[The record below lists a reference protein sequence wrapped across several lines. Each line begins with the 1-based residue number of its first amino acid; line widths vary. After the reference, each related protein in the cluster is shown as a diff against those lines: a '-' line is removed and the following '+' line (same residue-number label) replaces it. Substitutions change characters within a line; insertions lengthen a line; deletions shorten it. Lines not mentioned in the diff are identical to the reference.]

1 MFEPFPTPKDI
12 REATELQRTLRDKV
26 ILEGDLSRVHKF
38 AALDASHPT
47 KFSKVQGFSVAAA
60 VLWDKDANKM
70 LEVTTA
76 SVDETTLF
84 PYVPGFLSFRESPS
98 YIAALANLSQPPELL
113 LVDGQGVAH
122 PRGLGIASHLGVHL
136 DIPSIG
142 VAKTLLYG
150 KPDGELGEKAG
161 STVKL
166 MSRTGQVGWVL
177 RSKDKVQPLYVSPGH
192 RVSMEDALEF
202 VRSLLGKVRLPEPL
216 GQAHH
221 AAGEARRSSGQ
232 SNNSQLNTSQSS
244 QPRLLE

>member
-1 MFEPFPTPKDI
+1 MDLTRTFPHPANV
-12 REATELQRTLRDKV
+12 REAAELQKTLRDNV
-26 ILEGDLSRVHKF
+26 ILKGDLSHVHKF

-60 VLWDKDANKM
+60 VLWDKHSNMM
-70 LEVTTA
+70 LEVATA
-76 SVDETTLF
+76 SVDESTLF

-150 KPDGELGEKAG
+150 KPDGELDEKAG
-161 STVKL
+161 SAVKL
-166 MSRTGQVGWVL
+166 VSRTGQVGWVL

-192 RVSMEDALEF
+192 RVSMDAALEF
-202 VRSLLGKVRLPEPL
+202 VRSLLGKNKLPEPL

-221 AAGEARRSSGQ
+221 AAGEARRNSSQ
-232 SNNSQLNTSQSS
+232 SGNSQST
-244 QPRLLE
+244 

>member
-1 MFEPFPTPKDI
+1 MTKPFPRPANI
-12 REATELQRTLRDKV
+12 REATELQKTLRDQV
-26 ILEGDLSRVHKF
+26 ILEGNLSHVHKF

-47 KFSKVQGFSVAAA
+47 KFSKVQGFSVAAV
-60 VLWDKDANKM
+60 VLWDKDANRM
-70 LEVTTA
+70 LETATA

-98 YIAALANLSQPPELL
+98 YIAALADLSQPPELL

-150 KPDGELGEKAG
+150 KPDGELDETAG
-161 STVKL
+161 SAVKL

-177 RSKDKVQPLYVSPGH
+177 RSKNKVKPLYVSPGH
-192 RVSMEDALEF
+192 KVSMEDALEF
-202 VRSLLGKVRLPEPL
+202 VRSLLGKNRLPEPL
-216 GQAHH
+216 GQAHF
-221 AAGEARRSSGQ
+221 AAGEARRNSSP
-232 SNNSQLNTSQSS
+232 SNDL

>member
-1 MFEPFPTPKDI
+1 MPEPFPTPANV
-12 REATELQRTLRDKV
+12 REATELQKSLRDKV
-26 ILEGDLSRVHKF
+26 ILEGDVSHIHKF

-60 VLWDKDANKM
+60 VLWDKDVNTM
-70 LEVTTA
+70 LETATA
-76 SVDETTLF
+76 SVDEATLF

-98 YIAALANLSQPPELL
+98 YIAALANLSQAPELL

-150 KPDGELGEKAG
+150 KPDGELDEKAG
-161 STVKL
+161 SAVKL

-177 RSKDKVQPLYVSPGH
+177 RSKDKVKPLYVSPGH
-192 RVSMEDALEF
+192 KVSMEDALEF
-202 VRSLLGKVRLPEPL
+202 IRSLIGKNRLPEPL

-221 AAGEARRSSGQ
+221 VAGEARR
-232 SNNSQLNTSQSS
+232 NSLQILRSDSQ
-244 QPRLLE
+244 

>member
-1 MFEPFPTPKDI
+1 MPETFLIPADI
-12 REATELQRTLRDKV
+12 REATELQKTLRDKV
-26 ILEGDLSRVHKF
+26 ILEGDLANVHKF

-47 KFSKVQGFSVAAA
+47 KFSKVQGFSVAAV

-70 LEVTTA
+70 LETATA
-76 SVDETTLF
+76 SVDEATLF

-142 VAKTLLYG
+142 VAKTLLFG
-150 KPDGELGEKAG
+150 KPDAELDEKAG
-161 STVKL
+161 SAVKL
-166 MSRTGQVGWVL
+166 MSRTGQVGWAL
-177 RSKDKVQPLYVSPGH
+177 RSKNRVQPLYVSPGH
-192 RVSMEDALEF
+192 KVSMEGALEF
-202 VRSLLGKVRLPEPL
+202 VRSLLGKNRLPEPL
-216 GQAHH
+216 GQAHL
-221 AAGEARRSSGQ
+221 AAGEARRNSNSSE
-232 SNNSQLNTSQSS
+232 SR

>member
-1 MFEPFPTPKDI
+1 MNLTEAFPTPADI
-12 REATELQRTLRDKV
+12 REATQLQQSLRAKV
-26 ILEGDLSRVHKF
+26 VLEGDLSHVHKF

-60 VLWDKDANKM
+60 LLWDKDANIL
-70 LEVTTA
+70 LETATA

-136 DIPSIG
+136 DIPSVG

-150 KPDGELGEKAG
+150 KPEGELDEKAG
-161 STVKL
+161 SAVRL
-166 MSRTGQVGWVL
+166 IGRTGQVGWVL
-177 RSKDKVQPLYVSPGH
+177 RSKNKVQPLYVSPGH
-192 RVSMEDALEF
+192 KVSMEGALEF
-202 VRSLLGKVRLPEPL
+202 VRSLLGKNRLPEPL
-216 GQAHH
+216 GQAHI
-221 AAGEARRSSGQ
+221 AAGEARR
-232 SNNSQLNTSQSS
+232 NSLVQ
-244 QPRLLE
+244 

>member
-1 MFEPFPTPKDI
+1 MLEPFLIPADV
-12 REATELQRTLRDKV
+12 REATELQKTLRNKV
-26 ILEGDLSRVHKF
+26 ILEGNLSHVHKF

-60 VLWDKDANKM
+60 VLWDKDTNKV
-70 LEVTTA
+70 LEVATA

-122 PRGLGIASHLGVHL
+122 PRGFGIACHLGVHL
-136 DIPSIG
+136 NMPSIG

-150 KPDGELGEKAG
+150 KPDGELDEKAG
-161 STVKL
+161 SAVKL
-166 MSRTGQVGWVL
+166 VSRIGQVGWVL

-192 RVSMEDALEF
+192 KVNMEDALEF
-202 VRSLLGKVRLPEPL
+202 VRSLLGKNKLPEPL

-221 AAGEARRSSGQ
+221 AAGEARRNSGQ
-232 SNNSQLNTSQSS
+232 ST